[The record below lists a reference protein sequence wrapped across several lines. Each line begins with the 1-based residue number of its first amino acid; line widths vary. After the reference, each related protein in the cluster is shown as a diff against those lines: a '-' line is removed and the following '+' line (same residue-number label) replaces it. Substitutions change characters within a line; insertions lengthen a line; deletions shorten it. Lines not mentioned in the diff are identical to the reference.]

1 MIVRRPATKAC
12 SAYSISHVVLP
23 TNMGPVI
30 ATRVPLPRARY
41 RGGLAG
47 IVTFNLAFPFR
58 LIAFVFILVS
68 TAYWINQIKQ

>member
-1 MIVRRPATKAC
+1 M
-12 SAYSISHVVLP
+12 VLP
-23 TNMGPVI
+23 ANMGPVI
-30 ATRVPLPRARY
+30 ATRVPLLRARY

-47 IVTFNLAFPFR
+47 IIAFDLAFLFR